1 MRYIYNTGLRD
12 LHTYCNSNNI
22 DRKDLFEYRKKVC
35 SVLVKPDTQEVFISI
50 IHKEWYEGVLPC
62 ALYDIISAPK
72 HFFTFFEAYKVNEN
86 NTFYRFKN
94 DDFKKIVGD
103 YAKEV
108 ADFIIGVLS
117 NHLDE

>member
-12 LHTYCNSNNI
+12 LLTYCMFKDI
-22 DRKDLFEYRKKVC
+22 DRRDLFEYRGKMC

-50 IHKEWYEGVLPC
+50 IHKEWYDDGLPC
-62 ALYDIISAPK
+62 ALYDIVSAPE
-72 HFFTFFEAYKVNEN
+72 HFFTFFEPHKVNEN

-94 DDFKKIVGD
+94 DDYQKIVGD

-117 NHLDE
+117 NHRNE

>member
-22 DRKDLFEYRKKVC
+22 DRKDLFEYRNKVC

-50 IHKEWYEGVLPC
+50 IHKEWYEGILPC
-62 ALYDIISAPK
+62 ALYDIASAPK
-72 HFFTFFEAYKVNEN
+72 HFFTFFEAHKVNEN